1 MKMAPA
7 LIAALLLA
15 AAAALMAAENPP
27 PALAD
32 VVQKTAAKLPA
43 GGIVAAEIDHGSVRF
58 VSAGDF
64 APHAGVP
71 PEKVLFEIGSITKVF
86 TGLLLAETV
95 NEGKA
100 RLDDPIAKY
109 LPADLKLAPAV
120 AAITL
125 EQLATHTSG
134 LPRLPDNMKPADP
147 LDPYAEYGA
156 AEMYAFLASYA
167 PAKPVPQP
175 AHYSNLGM
183 GLLGNILERIHG
195 QSYAELV
202 AERITGPLGLTDT
215 VIELDPGQQARFA
228 VPHAGSTAVKPWRIP
243 GLAGAGALRSTA
255 ADLARF
261 AQALMSPGDS
271 PLHAAWALARQP
283 RADMGGE
290 KIGLA
295 VMIGKRNGALTYW
308 HGGGTGGFRSYLE
321 FSPDTQRGLVVFFND
336 DAREAET
343 IAAALV
349 RPPAGTASPG
359 ERPEIALPPEQT
371 ADYVGVYAL
380 DARGRFTV
388 MPGEAGRLQIRLT
401 GQAFAPVF
409 FAGHDRFFARIVSA
423 EFQFNRDADGRVVAL
438 TLFQNGRELAAK
450 RVDEPLPTVL
460 PTTDAELQEY
470 VGKYDLPS
478 DPHVPPGAQFVITVR
493 RGTLFARLATQ
504 PAFAVFKDR
513 ADHFVY
519 DVVEADL
526 TFERGANGKV
536 TALVLHQNGR
546 DLRATRAAPS
556 VQ

>member
-1 MKMAPA
+1 MKTAPA
-7 LIAALLLA
+7 LVAALILA
-15 AAAALMAAENPP
+15 AGAAVVAAENPP
-27 PALAD
+27 PTLAD
-32 VVQKTAAKLPA
+32 IVQKTAAKMPA

-58 VSAGDF
+58 FSAGNF
-64 APHAGVP
+64 APREGVP

-100 RLDDPIAKY
+100 RLDDPIARY

-134 LPRLPDNMKPADP
+134 LPRLPNNLKPADA
-147 LDPYAEYGA
+147 LDPYAEYGPA
-156 AEMYAFLASYA
+156 DMYAFLSAYV

-175 AHYSNLGM
+175 ADYSNFGM
-183 GLLGNILERIHG
+183 GLLGHILERIHG
-195 QSYAELV
+195 KSYAELV
-202 AERITGPLGLTDT
+202 AERITGPLGMKDT

-228 VPHAGSTAVKPWRIP
+228 VPHDGPAVVKPWRVT
-243 GLAGAGALRSTA
+243 GLAGAGAVRSTA

-261 AQALMSPGDS
+261 VQALMTPDAS
-271 PLHAAWALARQP
+271 PLGAAWVVARQP

-295 VMIGKRNGALTYW
+295 IMGGKRHGALTYS
-308 HGGGTGGFRSYLE
+308 HGGGTGGCRSYIE
-321 FSPDTQRGLVVFFND
+321 FSPDTQRGVVVLLDNS
-336 DAREAET
+336 APEAAS

-349 RPPAGTASPG
+349 PPPAGAASLS
-359 ERPEIALPPEQT
+359 ERPETPLPPEQT

-388 MPGEAGRLQIRLT
+388 LSGEAGRLQIRLT

-409 FAGHDRFFARIVSA
+409 YAGNDRFFARIVAA
-423 EFQFNRDADGRVVAL
+423 EFQFSRDAGGHVVSL
-438 TLFQNGRELAAK
+438 TLLQNGREMTAK
-450 RVDEPLPTVL
+450 RTDEPPLTVL
-460 PTTDAELQEY
+460 PTTDAELQAF
-470 VGKYDLPS
+470 VGTYDLAA
-478 DPHVPPGAQFVITVR
+478 DPLLPPGAQFVITVR
-493 RGTLFARLATQ
+493 RSTLFAKLATQ
-504 PAFAVFKDR
+504 PAFPVFKDR

-519 DVVEADL
+519 DVVEAEL
-526 TFERGANGKV
+526 TFERDANGKV

-546 DLRATRAAPS
+546 DLRATRAAP
-556 VQ
+556 